1 MSKHLTLKHRPQR
14 FDEVA
19 GQETVRAILS
29 RAAATGTVAPAYM
42 FSGTRGVGKTTLAR
56 IFAKAINCAQGPAAE
71 PCNQCEHCRQITA
84 GSAVDVAEF
93 DAATHTGVED
103 IRSLKQDVG
112 FAPISARY
120 KVFIIDEAHMLSN
133 SAFNALLKTLE
144 EPPGR
149 VTFILA
155 TTEPHKFPATIVSR
169 CQHYVFQRLP
179 QRDIE
184 AHLARIMDKEGIA
197 AEQAAL
203 SLLARRGAG
212 SVRDAMSL
220 LGQCLALGGEGLTAA
235 DVRTVLGLAGQE
247 VFFGLM
253 ESIAGR
259 DPVAVSAALRSILDR
274 GLDLGFFMREF
285 TECWRNLF
293 LLAQAGDK
301 AFDILDMPED
311 EARQWLDWAG
321 RFSLSHIHACWQ
333 LTLEGQARVKA
344 SLEPAMALELLL
356 LNLTY
361 LPRLLALEDAPEPA
375 PSGSGGGFGPT
386 GGASGGSGGA
396 SRPDPEPEN
405 LGGPGAGAAPEPEPE
420 PASEPEPG
428 YAPEPEPGYAP
439 EPGSITEPDD
449 LRPMPPPVSGPP
461 AEACTDATPRTWQG
475 FLAHCEAL
483 PEVSINGIG
492 HAEAEL
498 EGETLVIQCR
508 NEAHCEMLR
517 QGAARHNLV
526 ALARDYFGPGVDLDF
541 RFPENQRK
549 NLRQYRQEAED
560 HPTVAAVMQAFDA
573 RILHAGPVD
582 HSSD

>member
-1 MSKHLTLKHRPQR
+1 MSQHLTLKHRPQR

-29 RAAATGTVAPAYM
+29 RAAATGAVAPAYM

-56 IFAKAINCAQGPAAE
+56 IFAKAINCERGPAAE
-71 PCNQCEHCRQITA
+71 PCNECEHCRQITV

-179 QRDIE
+179 QKDIE
-184 AHLARIMDKEGIA
+184 AHLARIMDKEGMA
-197 AEQAAL
+197 AEASAL
-203 SLLARRGAG
+203 SLVARRGAG

-220 LGQCLALGGEGLTAA
+220 LGQCLALGGETLTSQ

-253 ESIAGR
+253 ESIAGH
-259 DPVAVSAALRSILDR
+259 DPVAVSTTLRSILDR

-301 AFDILDMPED
+301 AFPILDMPED

-321 RFSLSHIHACWQ
+321 RFSLAHIHACWQ

-356 LNLTY
+356 LNLTF
-361 LPRLLALEDAPEPA
+361 LPRLLALEDAPSFA
-375 PSGSGGGFGPT
+375 GADGSGSGAAGPAA
-386 GGASGGSGGA
+386 GPGGSGPAGGTTGGPA
-396 SRPDPEPEN
+396 GPGSMPDPEPEA
-405 LGGPGAGAAPEPEPE
+405 LAGPQSEDEVGPG
-420 PASEPEPG
+420 
-428 YAPEPEPGYAP
+428 
-439 EPGSITEPDD
+439 DD
-449 LRPMPPPVSGPP
+449 VPPMPPPVSGPAETGHAAP
-461 AEACTDATPRTWQG
+461 AAPKQQVRPAAKGGTWQG

-483 PEVSINGIG
+483 PEVSINGLG

-498 EGETLVIQCR
+498 EAETLVIQCR
-508 NEAHCEMLR
+508 NQAHCEMLKR
-517 QGAARHNLV
+517 GAAQHDLLG
-526 ALARDYFGPGVDLDF
+526 LARDFFGSGLELEF
-541 RFPENQRK
+541 RFPDSERK
-549 NLRQYRQEAED
+549 NLRQYRQEAEA
-560 HPTVAAVMQAFDA
+560 HPIVAGVMQAFDA